1 MYIKRV
7 KDHNY
12 GRYMRTSRSSVLL
25 PIPVKHALRKLG
37 HDLRDARRRR
47 RIPVAIAAQ
56 RASISR
62 TTLVKIEKGDPGVAI
77 GIYATVLF
85 VMGMVERVA
94 DLADPKNDSVGLQ
107 LEEENLPQRIRGTQK
122 QRRTKGK

>member
-1 MYIKRV
+1 
-7 KDHNY
+7 
-12 GRYMRTSRSSVLL
+12 MRTSRSSVLL

-37 HDLRDARRRR
+37 HDIRDARRRR
-47 RIPVAIAAQ
+47 RIPVAIAAE

-85 VMGMVERVA
+85 VMGMVERLA

-107 LEEENLPQRIRGTQK
+107 LEGENLPQRIRVARKQK
-122 QRRTKGK
+122 RTKGK